1 MHHPMENL
9 HPSFQVRLDPPPEKS
24 DTNLVSPRYLV
35 HYLLNHSLD
44 LFLKVCLALHL
55 LCSCLGQT
63 LQLALKIYIAIGSNK
78 IRPGLW

>member
-1 MHHPMENL
+1 
-9 HPSFQVRLDPPPEKS
+9 
-24 DTNLVSPRYLV
+24 
-35 HYLLNHSLD
+35 
-44 LFLKVCLALHL
+44 LALHL